1 MAKEKII
8 VKQTRSSNRHPK
20 QALLTLKALGLGRIG
35 REVEHEV
42 TPSVLGMVKA
52 VSHLVEINRIK

>member
-20 QALLTLKALGLGRIG
+20 TALATLRALGLGRIG
-35 REVEHEV
+35 REVEHDV

-52 VSHLVEINRIK
+52 VSHLVEINRVK